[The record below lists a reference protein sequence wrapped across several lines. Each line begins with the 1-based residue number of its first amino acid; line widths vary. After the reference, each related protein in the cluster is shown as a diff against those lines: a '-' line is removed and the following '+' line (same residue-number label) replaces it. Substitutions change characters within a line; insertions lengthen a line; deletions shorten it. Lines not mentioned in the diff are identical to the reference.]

1 MGTMETL
8 PQQQTRFPV
17 GTLRVDVVE
26 GPDAGRSQVADS
38 ETLTVGSADGNDLV
52 LTDPTVSRF
61 HLELVRREDGIAVV
75 DHESTNGTDVGGVR
89 LIRAVVPAGT
99 LLRVGRSRLR
109 VGEGQATTVELHGM
123 DELGDLRGRSSGMR
137 RLMARLQKAAPT
149 EKAVLL
155 IGESGTGKE
164 VCARVLHDLS
174 PRASGPFETV
184 DCGTLSPNLVASEL
198 FGHERG
204 SFTGADRQHLGAF
217 ERAQGG
223 TLFLDEIGELP
234 AELQP
239 ALLGVLER
247 QRIRRVGGRA
257 DIPID
262 VRVVSAT
269 NRDLRA
275 EVNNN
280 TFRLD
285 LYYRLAV
292 IVCQIPPLRER
303 PDDVPMLIE
312 HFLKEAGR
320 NEPVE
325 AVFSPETLAA
335 LRRHPWPGNVRELR
349 NLVEVTIAMGEQPE
363 LDETVRVSG
372 EQAAP
377 AEGGAPAAASPGAD
391 PIQPLLELTY
401 AEARDRLLR
410 GFEGRYLRALLE
422 RAEGNVSRASRLARM
437 DRSHL
442 INLLSRHNIR

>member
-1 MGTMETL
+1 MDTL
-8 PQQQTRFPV
+8 PQQQTRIPV
-17 GTLRVDVVE
+17 GTLRVEVVE
-26 GPDAGRSQVADS
+26 GPDAGLGHVADS
-38 ETLTVGSADGNDLV
+38 ETVTVGTADGNDVV

-61 HLELVRREDGIAVV
+61 HLELVRRDDGIVVV
-75 DHESTNGTDVGGVR
+75 DHESTNGTDAGGVR

-99 LLRVGRSRLR
+99 LLRLGRTRLR
-109 VGEGQATTVELHGM
+109 VGEGQATTVELHGL
-123 DELGDLRGRSSGMR
+123 DELGDLRGRSPAMR
-137 RLMARLQKAAPT
+137 RLMARLQKAAGT
-149 EKAVLL
+149 EKSVLL

-174 PRASGPFETV
+174 PRAARPFETV

-204 SFTGADRQHLGAF
+204 SFTGAERQHIGAF
-217 ERAQGG
+217 ERANGG

-257 DIPID
+257 DIAVD
-262 VRVVSAT
+262 VRVISAT

-292 IVCQIPPLRER
+292 IGCRIPPLRER
-303 PDDVPMLIE
+303 PEDIAMLIE
-312 HFLKEAGR
+312 HFLKEAGHA
-320 NEPVE
+320 EAVE
-325 AVFSPETLAA
+325 TVFSPETLVA
-335 LRRHPWPGNVRELR
+335 LRGHSWPGNVRELR

-363 LDETVRVSG
+363 LDETVRITG
-372 EQAAP
+372 EHGAAD
-377 AEGGAPAAASPGAD
+377 EGDAAGSRGTESSD
-391 PIQPLLELTY
+391 IITPLLELTY
-401 AEARDRLLR
+401 GDARDRLLR
-410 GFEGRYLRALLE
+410 AFEGRYLRTLLD

-442 INLLSRHNIR
+442 INLLSRHKIR